1 MVIDLFWQICI
12 WCHQHHEWKSWSK
25 LVVFSYK
32 EELNLKYPYRDCAY
46 APCWMMI
53 QMNKEQNKPYKLF
66 AALWQVTMNIW
77 VKHVFDLLNISI
89 FVFNRYKIF
98 HQVLVL
104 KIFSIIIF
112 YLYALVNSCML
123 FPTKK
128 ENSCMLFDFVF
139 VVIMFSSTL
148 LKPLLQKLIFFQ

>member
-1 MVIDLFWQICI
+1 MSGNLDPS
-12 WCHQHHEWKSWSK
+12 WCCSLIRKSWTWNTLIVTVHTPHVEWWSK
-25 LVVFSYK
+25 WTK
-32 EELNLKYPYRDCAY
+32 
-46 APCWMMI
+46 
-53 QMNKEQNKPYKLF
+53 QNKPYKLF